1 MVAPDPELNPLLAR
15 PWAIAR
21 SPVGKKLI
29 TGITG
34 LGLALFVL
42 IHMVG
47 NLLMFVGDDAYNAY
61 GRLIES
67 LGPLL
72 WLIELGLLGFV
83 LVHAGY
89 GIYLSVQNRRSRP
102 VPYTTYT
109 SRGYPS
115 LQSLSSR
122 TMVWTGTVLGI
133 FIVTHLLTFKF
144 GPYYLTDLN
153 GHEVRDLARLV
164 IEVFHQPVYTVSY
177 TAVMVLLGFHLRHG
191 LWSAVQSL
199 GVLVQPWRSLA
210 YGLSLVLAAGIAI
223 GFFALPLAI
232 FWGYLD

>member
-1 MVAPDPELNPLLAR
+1 MVASDPELNPLLAR
-15 PWAIAR
+15 LWAIAR
-21 SPVGKKLI
+21 SPIGKKLI
-29 TGITG
+29 TGLTG
-34 LGLALFVL
+34 LGLAVFVL

-47 NLLMFVGDDAYNAY
+47 NLLMFVGDDVYNGY
-61 GRLIES
+61 GHLLES

-72 WLIELGLLGFV
+72 WAIELGLLGFV
-83 LVHAGY
+83 LAHAGY
-89 GIYLSVQNRRSRP
+89 GLYLSVKNRRSRP

-133 FIVTHLLTFKF
+133 FIFTHLLTFKF

-153 GHEVRDLARLV
+153 GREVRDLARLV
-164 IEVFHQPVYTVSY
+164 IEVFQKSAYTASY

-199 GVLVQPWRSLA
+199 GLLVQPWRSLA
-210 YGLSLVLAAGIAI
+210 YGLSLVLATGIAI
-223 GFFALPLAI
+223 GFFVLPLAI
-232 FWGYLD
+232 YGGWLG